1 MNKKYLNVPYYI
13 WGLFLFSAVVF
24 ILFPQIDIFVSSQ
37 FYHAGFTAKGNFFE
51 QLFYHSIRYVILFFA
66 IGSLLLFLYNLI
78 LKKNILNLDKRVA
91 LYLFLVLSLAPGL
104 IVNVILKDNWQRA
117 RPQEIVQFGG
127 EKKFTPAYIIS
138 DQNGYSF
145 SSGHV
150 AAAFSLLGIALLAKK
165 RRNFWIA
172 LALSYGVLMS
182 WARIAAGGHFFSD
195 AVVSFFIVYTT
206 TYILYSI
213 IIKENKWAK

>member
-13 WGLFLFSAVVF
+13 WGLFLFSAVIF
-24 ILFPQIDIFVSSQ
+24 IFFPQIDLYISGL
-37 FYHAGFTAKGNFFE
+37 FYDDGFRAKGTFFE
-51 QLFYHSIRYVILFFA
+51 LLFYHSIRYVILFFA
-66 IGSLLLFLYNLI
+66 IGSLLLFFYNLI
-78 LKKNILNLDKRVA
+78 LKKNILNMDKRVT

-117 RPQEIVQFGG
+117 RPQEVVQFGG

-145 SSGHV
+145 SSGHA
-150 AAAFSLLGIALLAKK
+150 AAAFSLLGFALLATQ
-165 RRNFWIA
+165 RRKFWIA

-182 WARIAAGGHFFSD
+182 LARIAAGGHFFSD
-195 AVVSFFIVYTT
+195 TVVSFFIVYTT

>member
-1 MNKKYLNVPYYI
+1 M
-13 WGLFLFSAVVF
+13 
-24 ILFPQIDIFVSSQ
+24 
-37 FYHAGFTAKGNFFE
+37 
-51 QLFYHSIRYVILFFA
+51 
-66 IGSLLLFLYNLI
+66 
-78 LKKNILNLDKRVA
+78 NLDKRVA

-150 AAAFSLLGIALLAKK
+150 AAAFSLLGFALLANK
-165 RRNFWIA
+165 RRKFWIA
-172 LALSYGVLMS
+172 LALSYGFFMS
-182 WARIAAGGHFFSD
+182 IARIAAGGHFFSD
-195 AVVSFFIVYTT
+195 AVVSFFIVYMT

-213 IIKENKWAK
+213 IIKESK